1 MFSYFF
7 HLVLTLETSEMSA
20 IFKKELLALAKS
32 IYLRIMIMI
41 TTMKA
46 KVVMI
51 MVVMMMMMMIKANLR

>member
-1 MFSYFF
+1 
-7 HLVLTLETSEMSA
+7 MSA

-32 IYLRIMIMI
+32 IYLRIVIMI

-51 MVVMMMMMMIKANLR
+51 MVVMMMMMIKENLR